1 MEDLNIHQ
9 KIVLKKDGT
18 EQSLSYQN
26 NNQKIYRTLNENEY
40 DALFSKLRPNIDFS
54 LPDRLI
60 QSFVKDGTI
69 LPSYKNSRLFNMDD
83 FNSIVSPLKRE
94 LSFLSKLQSNKN
106 NKYKRKTGLN
116 RITMKKNKQSIKDK
130 LLKQLKVV
138 RNKSSTQKKP
148 KKVHTKGPG
157 KKKRELKDK
166 DKGKGK
172 GKGKDKRNT
181 KNKGKSK
188 K

>member
-1 MEDLNIHQ
+1 M
-9 KIVLKKDGT
+9 
-18 EQSLSYQN
+18 
-26 NNQKIYRTLNENEY
+26 YRTLNENEF
-40 DALFSKLRPNIDFS
+40 DALFNKLRPNIDFS

-94 LSFLSKLQSNKN
+94 LPFLSKLQSNKN
-106 NKYKRKTGLN
+106 NKCKRKTGLN

-138 RNKSSTQKKP
+138 RNKSTTQKKLKKA
-148 KKVHTKGPG
+148 KKVNKVNAKGPG
-157 KKKRELKDK
+157 KS
-166 DKGKGK
+166 KGKRK
-172 GKGKDKRNT
+172 GKTG
-181 KNKGKSK
+181 NKGKSK

>member
-9 KIVLKKDGT
+9 KIVLKKDGS

-26 NNQKIYRTLNENEY
+26 NNQKIYRTLNENEF
-40 DALFSKLRPNIDFS
+40 DALFNKLRPNIDFS

-94 LSFLSKLQSNKN
+94 LPFLSKLQSNKN
-106 NKYKRKTGLN
+106 NKCKRKTGLN

-138 RNKSSTQKKP
+138 RNKSTTQKKVKKVNKP
-148 KKVHTKGPG
+148 KKVIAKGPG
-157 KKKRELKDK
+157 KRKSEI
-166 DKGKGK
+166 KGKGK
-172 GKGKDKRNT
+172 GKGKT
-181 KNKGKSK
+181 GNKGKSK

>member
-9 KIVLKKDGT
+9 KIVLKKDGS

-26 NNQKIYRTLNENEY
+26 NNKKMYRTLNENEF
-40 DALFSKLRPNIDFS
+40 DALFNKLRPNIDFS

-94 LSFLSKLQSNKN
+94 LPFLSKLQSNKN
-106 NKYKRKTGLN
+106 NKCKRKTGLN
-116 RITMKKNKQSIKDK
+116 RITMKKNKQSIRQA
-130 LLKQLKVV
+130 LA
-138 RNKSSTQKKP
+138 T
-148 KKVHTKGPG
+148 T
-157 KKKRELKDK
+157 
-166 DKGKGK
+166 
-172 GKGKDKRNT
+172 
-181 KNKGKSK
+181 
-188 K
+188 